1 MGEHNFGGR
10 WTAQKL
16 DILREYLEFFTI
28 ALKDAPF
35 KLVYVDTFAGSGKCT
50 IKSGRDGRQTIEGS
64 AAIALNIRRPF
75 DQYFFIERRR
85 KHIDALQTLKHE
97 HPLGDRV
104 EVTHGDA
111 REHLSR
117 LLSLHNWKKVR
128 GVLFLD
134 PYGLQCTWDMVKEVA
149 KTQALDV
156 FFLVSVAGLT
166 RQAATSAAKI
176 SAVKA
181 AALDRFLGTPD
192 WRTALYKP
200 PSTPDL
206 FGDDQAE
213 TRDPGTDAIIQF
225 VQERMATTFPLVKPP
240 VILRSTNGA
249 ALYALFFAVSNPSA
263 KARELADKVVKTI
276 LNKLR

>member
-1 MGEHNFGGR
+1 M
-10 WTAQKL
+10 
-16 DILREYLEFFTI
+16 
-28 ALKDAPF
+28 KDAPF
-35 KLVYVDTFAGSGKCT
+35 TLIYVDTFAGSGKCT
-50 IKSGRDGRQTIEGS
+50 IKSGRDGSQTIEGS

-85 KHIDALQTLKHE
+85 KHIDALQTLKQE
-97 HPLGDRV
+97 HPLGSRV

-111 REHLSR
+111 REQLSGLLSR
-117 LLSLHNWKKVR
+117 HNWKKVR

-134 PYGLQCTWDMVKEVA
+134 PYGLQCTWEMVKDVA

-176 SAVKA
+176 SAEKA

-200 PSTPDL
+200 PATPDL
-206 FGDDQAE
+206 FGDDQVE
-213 TRDPGTDAIIQF
+213 TRDSGTDAIIQF

-263 KARELADKVVKTI
+263 KARDLADKVVKTI
-276 LNKLR
+276 LRKLR